1 MRIEHTDATLSRQ
14 QKIAVI
20 AAEPISQRYLRVCWE
35 NLSPSGNC
43 CRCAK
48 CLRTML
54 SLKAHGVLDKYTT
67 FERDADL
74 VDRLDALPGLSTS
87 LHGRAREQLAELA
100 DFPELQAALRRL
112 IERRPG

>member
-1 MRIEHTDATLSRQ
+1 MRIEHADATLSRQ
-14 QKIAVI
+14 QKSAVI

-35 NLSPSGNC
+35 NSSPTGNC

-54 SLKAHGVLDKYTT
+54 SLKAHGVLDKYAT

-74 VDRLDALPGLSTS
+74 VDRLDALPELSAG

-100 DFPELQAALRRL
+100 AYPELQAALRRL